1 MLEKLGVSKA
11 EYHLQL
17 CKDNKVR
24 VTVMFNTSTLPVE
37 GAPVYLSMSGIE
49 SDNYEIA
56 EDSACVQARQY
67 VEEATK
73 TTIKDLGYSRLVE
86 AKEETKI
93 MLYKLKKT
101 HEYKKQLA
109 RGWFLSV
116 RHMAS
121 FSKQVLNIAYLNYSG
136 GQDSVD
142 TVWNNLLTNFEDLGF
157 RLRHAGAVLEKRLE
171 QMRKDHFS

>member
-1 MLEKLGVSKA
+1 
-11 EYHLQL
+11 
-17 CKDNKVR
+17 
-24 VTVMFNTSTLPVE
+24 
-37 GAPVYLSMSGIE
+37 MSGIE
-49 SDNYEIA
+49 SDYYEIA
-56 EDSACVQARQY
+56 EDSACVQAIQY

-73 TTIKDLGYSRLVE
+73 TIIKDLGYSRLVE

-93 MLYKLKKT
+93 LLHKLKKT

-116 RHMAS
+116 RHMVS